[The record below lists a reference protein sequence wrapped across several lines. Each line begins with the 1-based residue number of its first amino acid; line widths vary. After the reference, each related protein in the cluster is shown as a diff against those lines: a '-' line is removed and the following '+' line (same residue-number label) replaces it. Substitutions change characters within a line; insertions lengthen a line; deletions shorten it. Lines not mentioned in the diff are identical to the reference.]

1 MPSGICSV
9 GGTCTWPSRPPFAA
23 AGAGVGG
30 IAPVISLPPI
40 GATVGGLAPCVIVI
54 CELSSI
60 ELSGMLG
67 TDELFDCRPSG
78 VGEVIAGAPGTG
90 ACMAGA
96 ALVSAGESEEAG
108 SSIAGIGGAELVSS
122 RFIAIL
128 KVPSTI
134 TTTLAPTSSER
145 IFEVMLEPSVPGM
158 PAAGLGLSFALS
170 LAFSADAALAAD
182 LAE

>member
-1 MPSGICSV
+1 MLSGICSV
-9 GGTCTWPSRPPFAA
+9 GGTCTWPSRAPF
-23 AGAGVGG
+23 AGAGAGAGG
-30 IAPVISLPPI
+30 IAPVKSLPPI

-54 CELSSI
+54 CELSS
-60 ELSGMLG
+60 MLG
-67 TDELFDCRPSG
+67 ADELFDCRPSG
-78 VGEVIAGAPGTG
+78 VGEVIDGTAGAG

-96 ALVSAGESEEAG
+96 ALLSAGESEEAG

-158 PAAGLGLSFALS
+158 PAAGLGLSFALA
-170 LAFSADAALAAD
+170 LAFSADAALAAA
-182 LAE
+182 L